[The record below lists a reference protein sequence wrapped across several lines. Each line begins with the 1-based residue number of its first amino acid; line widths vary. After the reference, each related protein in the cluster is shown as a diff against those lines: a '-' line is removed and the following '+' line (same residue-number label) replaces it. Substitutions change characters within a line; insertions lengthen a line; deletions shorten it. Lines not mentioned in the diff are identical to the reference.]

1 MRYDLPGIGN
11 RAVAVGYE
19 QTTDTFYG
27 YVFGR
32 TESSPIYVDH
42 TEKANGELAAARAVI
57 DAVRAHVTTVAPGL
71 AETLHA
77 SRLTGD
83 TRPPHVLRIGII
95 DEHGYYHAGN
105 HTGDPDIDTLSILR
119 KHVRG
124 SVDHVNLGAG
134 LDAWLNDE
142 GMYTMEPNV
151 YGSRMLWNLGAHRQ
165 MFHGPIVFTC
175 YDGPETVSLTEI
187 HANRLSNTYDATWN
201 PNVRFKVGDTVA
213 VRVNLTSW
221 TSVKV
226 TRRYGNLEPGRP
238 GFDALTFSGQ
248 SLYLY
253 DRQVLRVIERLS

>member
-11 RAVAVGYE
+11 RAIAVGYE

-42 TEKANGELAAARAVI
+42 TEKASDLTAARSVI
-57 DAVRAHVTTVAPGL
+57 DAVRPHVTTVAPGI

-77 SRLTGD
+77 SRRTSETL
-83 TRPPHVLRIGII
+83 PPRVLRIGVI
-95 DEHGYYHAGN
+95 DEHGYYNAGT
-105 HTGDPDIDTLSILR
+105 HTGNPGIDTLSILR

-124 SVDHVNLGAG
+124 SVDHVDLGDG

-151 YGSRMLWNLGAHRQ
+151 YGSRMLWSLGAHRQ

-175 YDGPETVSLTEI
+175 YDGPETVSLSEM
-187 HANRLSNTYDATWN
+187 HADRLSNTYDAVWN

-213 VRVNLTSW
+213 IRADAKSW
-221 TSVKV
+221 RSVKV

-238 GFDALTFSGQ
+238 GFDALTLSGHP
-248 SLYLY
+248 LHVY